1 MPRKQENQPVY
12 RFDIIKKLSRPRSYI
27 ITRQYRM
34 DAFSILSQTVS
45 RIIGGRQ

>member
-1 MPRKQENQPVY
+1 MPRKQENPSVY

-27 ITRQYRM
+27 ITRQYKM

-45 RIIGGRQ
+45 KIMGGRQ